1 MKVYNKTETVE
12 ELKTLNLEW
21 DYKTN
26 EIYKQ
31 FVFESFK
38 NALDFINQVAEIVED
53 LRQKGMSVLIITHYA
68 RILHYIKP
76 NKVHVLKNGVIDQTG
91 DSDLAYS
98 IEKTGYEEEN
108 GNK

>member
-12 ELKTLNLEW
+12 KLKALHLEW

-26 EIYKQ
+26 AIYKR

-53 LRQKGMSVLIITHYA
+53 LNHHPKWTNLY
-68 RILHYIKP
+68 
-76 NKVHVLKNGVIDQTG
+76 NKVDVSLTTNDYKGVTEKDFELALKMEEVFSNSS
-91 DSDLAYS
+91 DS
-98 IEKTGYEEEN
+98 
-108 GNK
+108 

>member
-12 ELKTLNLEW
+12 KLKTLNLEW

-53 LRQKGMSVLIITHYA
+53 LNHHPKWTNLYNKVDVSLTCLLYTSPSPRDRQKSRMPSSA
-68 RILHYIKP
+68 
-76 NKVHVLKNGVIDQTG
+76 
-91 DSDLAYS
+91 
-98 IEKTGYEEEN
+98 
-108 GNK
+108 